1 MKNIK
6 ILLIGSG
13 AREHAIAWKLLQS
26 KMLEHLYCIGTN
38 VGFKDHNKITILPYN
53 YAKNTHNKIIK
64 FCKNLSIDLVIIGG
78 EEPIFDGLSDNLRAY
93 GINILA
99 PSKYAAKLES
109 SKSYAKAFMQR
120 HHIPTATYNI
130 FENEKE
136 IFSYCDTHFKA
147 SKNPL
152 VIKADGAALGKGVAV
167 INNLVEAK
175 RYTKLYLQK
184 YSKKILIEEFLPGKE
199 ISFFILSD
207 GNNYINFGYARDYK
221 TVYDNNKGHNSGGMG
236 AYSATSLLS
245 NKQLIDI
252 ENNIVFSTIKG
263 LRKENI
269 PYVGILFFGIMLT
282 KDGAKLLEYNVR
294 LGDPEAQALLPRL
307 KSDLCNLFFNTATG
321 NIHNNTVK
329 WSNNVALTVVLAN
342 KGYPQSSTKNLK
354 LDINNICENYQDI
367 NIFYANI
374 LPTAHKNI
382 YLTNGG
388 RLLNIA
394 AIAKTKNKA
403 LKLVYDAISNIN
415 FKSGF
420 YRCDIGK

>member
-1 MKNIK
+1 
-6 ILLIGSG
+6 
-13 AREHAIAWKLLQS
+13 
-26 KMLEHLYCIGTN
+26 
-38 VGFKDHNKITILPYN
+38 
-53 YAKNTHNKIIK
+53 
-64 FCKNLSIDLVIIGG
+64 
-78 EEPIFDGLSDNLRAY
+78 
-93 GINILA
+93 
-99 PSKYAAKLES
+99 
-109 SKSYAKAFMQR
+109 
-120 HHIPTATYNI
+120 
-130 FENEKE
+130 
-136 IFSYCDTHFKA
+136 
-147 SKNPL
+147 
-152 VIKADGAALGKGVAV
+152 
-167 INNLVEAK
+167 
-175 RYTKLYLQK
+175 
-184 YSKKILIEEFLPGKE
+184 
-199 ISFFILSD
+199 
-207 GNNYINFGYARDYK
+207 
-221 TVYDNNKGHNSGGMG
+221 MG